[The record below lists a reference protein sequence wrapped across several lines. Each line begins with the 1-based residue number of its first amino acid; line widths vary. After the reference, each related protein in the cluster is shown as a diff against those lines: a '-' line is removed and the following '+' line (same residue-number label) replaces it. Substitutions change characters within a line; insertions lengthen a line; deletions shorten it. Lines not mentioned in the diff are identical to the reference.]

1 MFIAASF
8 VTGAS
13 WKPQMGRERKVKQA
27 AVPCSVGHSA
37 VTQRELTH
45 APGGARGHGFEHVTI
60 GRRGSGGRAEFL
72 SVIFATSYI
81 NLKSF
86 QNKNVKEKY
95 GLRSGVSH
103 TANLPSG
110 RDSGKGQRTSW
121 EARARGTRQLGGPG
135 PSSGPCLRVPGMR
148 AGPSA

>member
-60 GRRGSGGRAEFL
+60 GRSQGAGGAL
-72 SVIFATSYI
+72 SFS
-81 NLKSF
+81 LLSL
-86 QNKNVKEKY
+86 Q
-95 GLRSGVSH
+95 
-103 TANLPSG
+103 LPI
-110 RDSGKGQRTSW
+110 
-121 EARARGTRQLGGPG
+121 
-135 PSSGPCLRVPGMR
+135 
-148 AGPSA
+148 